1 MRGLSSGELGLLG
14 KELGVD
20 VGEDTSLRDDYTA
33 EETVQLLIVSDSEL
47 QVTGD
52 DTGLLVVTV
61 EGRSRG

>member
-1 MRGLSSGELGLLG
+1 
-14 KELGVD
+14 VD

-52 DTGLLVVTV
+52 DTRLLVVTI
-61 EGRSRG
+61 EGRGGVSVC